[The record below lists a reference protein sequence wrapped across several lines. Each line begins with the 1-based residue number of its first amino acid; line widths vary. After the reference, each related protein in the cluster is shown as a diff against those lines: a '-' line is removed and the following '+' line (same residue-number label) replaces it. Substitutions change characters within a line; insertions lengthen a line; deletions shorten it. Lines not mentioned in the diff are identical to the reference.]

1 MITHR
6 VRQISL
12 GLFLLTAAACGKIGT
27 GSQYEPGPV
36 GTGTS
41 VQELKGTPCACVEI
55 PMNIPADALEG
66 ALVYGA

>member
-1 MITHR
+1 MNTHR
-6 VRQISL
+6 IRQAL
-12 GLFLLTAAACGKIGT
+12 VGLLLLSAAACGKIGT

-55 PMNIPADALEG
+55 PMAIPADG
-66 ALVYGA
+66 AWAYGA